1 MISRNPSRC
10 KGLISIIIPVYK
22 AEKYLDRCLESVLRQ
37 TYPQLEILLVDD
49 GSPDH
54 CPEMCDQWAQKD
66 ERIKVLHK
74 ENGGMSDARNAG
86 LMKATGEYI
95 CFLDSDDY
103 IASDYCEYL
112 YQHRVPYGITICGF
126 YMVYEKKIVT
136 HELVNLRCSSEEA
149 IRFYLAAVD
158 DKADFGAYAWNKLY
172 YYTLFDSTS
181 YPKGKVYEDTTIICQ
196 LLYQAKEICIIRQ
209 AKYYYIMRSDS
220 TVHQSGEKGLYNAL
234 NFLEAAKVQRS
245 FLEEHYPQK
254 KEFRDFADRAVL
266 YAYYNI
272 LKHLPECQ
280 SKIKNRYDNFAAE
293 CKELWQSL
301 QERKVPIPRRI
312 RMQIFLVLY
321 CPMIYRGLC
330 RLKEKI

>member
-66 ERIKVLHK
+66 KRIKVLHK
-74 ENGGMSDARNAG
+74 KNGGLSDARNAG
-86 LMKATGEYI
+86 LTEAIGEYI

-126 YMVYEKKIVT
+126 YMVYDKKIVT
-136 HELVNLRCSSEEA
+136 HELVNLQCDSEEA
-149 IRFYLAAVD
+149 IRLYLAAAD
-158 DKADFGAYAWNKLY
+158 DKADFCAYAWNKLY
-172 YYTLFDSTS
+172 HHTLFDSIS
-181 YPKGKVYEDTTIICQ
+181 YPKGKVYEDTAIICQ
-196 LLYQAKEICIIRQ
+196 LLYQATEICITRQ

-220 TVHQSGEKGLYNAL
+220 IVHQSGEKGLHNAL
-234 NFLEAAKVQRS
+234 SFLDVTRIQRAFLEKY
-245 FLEEHYPQK
+245 YPRN
-254 KEFRDFADRAVL
+254 KEFQDLADRAIL

-272 LKHLPECQ
+272 LKHLPECP
-280 SKIKNRYDNFAAE
+280 SELKDRYNQFLPE
-293 CKELWQSL
+293 CKELWRTL
-301 QERKVPIPRRI
+301 RERNVPIPRRI
-312 RMQIFLVLY
+312 RVQLFLVAY
-321 CPMIYRGLC
+321 CPTIFQVLC